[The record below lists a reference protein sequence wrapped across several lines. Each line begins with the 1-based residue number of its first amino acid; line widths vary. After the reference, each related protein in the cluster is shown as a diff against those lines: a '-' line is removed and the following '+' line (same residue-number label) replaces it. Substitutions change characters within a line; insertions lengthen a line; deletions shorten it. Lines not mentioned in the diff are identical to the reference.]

1 MIREICFI
9 GTPITEGA
17 FCSAAIARP
26 LCVLLRRFPPSW
38 KVQIARKSAAID
50 PTASDK
56 QDDLKL
62 TVECRLCR
70 PALCGVRKGLEGKV
84 WRMMTWI
91 FWPSGFEQIDHGSL
105 GSVHHQ
111 RGKSGVQ
118 SLQEPGCGCGWWNM
132 CIEKRRT
139 GRTGAMWRRDLEFNT
154 VHLARGVVRF
164 GSRHCG

>member
-1 MIREICFI
+1 
-9 GTPITEGA
+9 
-17 FCSAAIARP
+17 
-26 LCVLLRRFPPSW
+26 
-38 KVQIARKSAAID
+38 
-50 PTASDK
+50 
-56 QDDLKL
+56 
-62 TVECRLCR
+62 
-70 PALCGVRKGLEGKV
+70 LCGVRKGLEGKV

-139 GRTGAMWRRDLEFNT
+139 GRTGALWRRNLEFNT
-154 VHLARGVVRF
+154 SIWRAGLFVSAVVTAVKVKERGEERRGEERRGEERRLRF
-164 GSRHCG
+164 SSANFPPK